1 MTDAALMANIL
12 DWNEDDVY
20 LDQNRS
26 GKLIE
31 TWVYQ
36 QLASLSDLDLGYEIS
51 QYRDSNKREIDF
63 VIKNAEG
70 NLLGIEVKAGA
81 VSTDDFKHLK
91 WFAKNLAKTKF
102 IGIVLYSGKD
112 VLSFG
117 DKLYAVPLSHLGA

>member
-1 MTDAALMANIL
+1 M
-12 DWNEDDVY
+12 
-20 LDQNRS
+20 
-26 GKLIE
+26 
-31 TWVYQ
+31 
-36 QLASLSDLDLGYEIS
+36 
-51 QYRDSNKREIDF
+51 
-63 VIKNAEG
+63 IKNAEG
-70 NLLGIEVKAGA
+70 NLLGIEVKAGS